1 MVKEDNNRNFE
12 KMLEE
17 YTEKYVKVNILKQ
30 LCAIA
35 KYMTQQIDKKFQSYP
50 NPVLTPGLF
59 GNEDF
64 PVWQGQMH
72 DSTGVGVYDNGIL
85 KGYYPNIIGTIPQT
99 DGNKKDIVGIKY
111 LQKALE
117 KGQTTF
123 NKGIWIVLFSAVPY
137 AERINEIG
145 SSRHRGIDFF
155 DNLSQ
160 YLETEVYSKIETI
173 EL

>member
-1 MVKEDNNRNFE
+1 MAKEDNNRNFE

-17 YTEKYVKVNILKQ
+17 YAENYVKANLLKQ
-30 LCAIA
+30 LCFIA
-35 KYMTQQIDKKFQSYP
+35 KYMTQQINEKFQSYP
-50 NPVLTPGLF
+50 NPVVKPSLF

-64 PVWQGQMH
+64 PVWTGQMH

-85 KGYYPNIIGTIPQT
+85 RGYYPNTIGIVSQT
-99 DGNKKDIVGIKY
+99 NGDKDGIVGIKY

-123 NKGIWIVLFSAVPY
+123 NKGIWIVLFSTVPY
-137 AERINEIG
+137 AEKINKIG
-145 SSRHRGIDFF
+145 STRHRGIGFF
-155 DNLSQ
+155 DNLSDF
-160 YLETEVYSKIETI
+160 LKAEVYSKIEPI